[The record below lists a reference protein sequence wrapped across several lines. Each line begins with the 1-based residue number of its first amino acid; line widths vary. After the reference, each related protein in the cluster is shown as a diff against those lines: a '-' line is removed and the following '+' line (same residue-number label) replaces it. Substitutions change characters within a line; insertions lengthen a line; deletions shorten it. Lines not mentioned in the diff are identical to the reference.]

1 MRRMRER
8 CAKILK
14 GAEGGDLVF
23 YFPLSPGGLPG
34 GVVDLMGQAKALHF
48 CSPSAEASYSL
59 HLLLHVIV

>member
-34 GVVDLMGQAKALHF
+34 GVVDLMGQAKALRF
-48 CSPSAEASYSL
+48 CSPGMRPS
-59 HLLLHVIV
+59 